1 MGGGFNRAQQ
11 SGMEALDVV
20 VRYGL
25 AATGWLLR
33 ELPVASIKASN
44 GKGSH

>member
-1 MGGGFNRAQQ
+1 MGGGLNRAR
-11 SGMEALDVV
+11 SGMEALNVV

-33 ELPVASIKASN
+33 ELPVASIKASK